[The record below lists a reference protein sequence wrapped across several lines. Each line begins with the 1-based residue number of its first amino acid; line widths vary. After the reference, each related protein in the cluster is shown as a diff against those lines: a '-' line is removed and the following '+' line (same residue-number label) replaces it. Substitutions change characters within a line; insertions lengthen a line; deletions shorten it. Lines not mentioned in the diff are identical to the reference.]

1 MKKIKIFRFLT
12 VLAAAMMLAACAQE
26 SLMPDEGKDGPP
38 VEVSF
43 DVGVQ
48 GTLTKADAPETTAL
62 DDASGDFELYVAAFD
77 KADGTLHESSQIGG
91 EGFQPVGA
99 LSGGVASIHLRLQRS
114 QEYRVVF
121 FAQRKDAYTV
131 NFANGNKASFACKS
145 GLKANDASMD
155 AFYATVDV
163 TAAKTSYDVTLKR
176 PFAQLNVLVPVENVP
191 KGQTTFRSAMTVKM
205 PTSFDLL
212 AGKAAGTLTEVAF
225 AENAIAAT
233 PFGKYAQTHTWV
245 GTAYVLVP
253 ESGKLE
259 VKSFLE
265 TGMKAA
271 VAPGEVPVKMNGRT
285 NLVGNLYGSGLD
297 LAFSVLID
305 GGFDEDAAPNPILE
319 RPGIGCFLSGAER
332 AYVAGTDQFVREY
345 DGNALTFVLL
355 DPETEEQL
363 AISGYSD
370 TMQAND
376 AVTMT
381 VRWTKGSTTLLE
393 RSSLM
398 YVLKDEGG
406 QVWIADKEGNGFV
419 IKK

>member
-1 MKKIKIFRFLT
+1 MKMTKYMRFLMALG
-12 VLAAAMMLAACAQE
+12 VGVMLAACAQE

-77 KADGTLHESSQIGG
+77 KADGALHESSQIGG

-99 LSGGVASIHLRLQRS
+99 LSGGVASVHLRLQRS

-131 NFANGNKASFACKS
+131 SFANGNKASFTCKS
-145 GLKANDASMD
+145 GLKANDATMD

-212 AGKAAGTLTEVAF
+212 AGKATGTLTEVAF

>member
-1 MKKIKIFRFLT
+1 MQKILQVILVVIT
-12 VLAAAMMLAACAQE
+12 AIGLAACTLDPLTGSE
-26 SLMPDEGKDGPP
+26 SGGEP
-38 VEVSF
+38 VDVSF
-43 DVGVQ
+43 DVGIRDA
-48 GTLTKADAPETTAL
+48 LTKADNTPF

-131 NFANGNKASFACKS
+131 NFANGNKANFACKS
-145 GLKANDASMD
+145 GLKANDATMD

-225 AENAIAAT
+225 AENAIAAE
-233 PFGKYAQTHTWV
+233 PFGKYADTHKWV
-245 GTAYVLVP
+245 GMNYVLVP
-253 ESGKLE
+253 ESGQVE
-259 VKSFLE
+259 VTSFRE
-265 TGMKAA
+265 DGMTAA
-271 VAPGEVPVKMNGRT
+271 VAPGLVPVKMNGRT

-370 TMQAND
+370 TMKAGD
-376 AVTMT
+376 AVTIT
-381 VRWTKGSTTLLE
+381 VDWKKGSTVLLSKSYE
-393 RSSLM
+393 MS
-398 YVLKDEGG
+398 VVAIEDGK
-406 QVWIADKEGNGFV
+406 VWIADDEGNGFV

>member
-1 MKKIKIFRFLT
+1 MKRFLYFLTT
-12 VLAAAMMLAACAQE
+12 VVVAMAAAACTQE
-26 SLMPDEGKDGPP
+26 PLEPAGGGDGAP

-43 DVGVQ
+43 DVGVRNV
-48 GTLTKADAPETTAL
+48 LTKADNTPF

-77 KADGTLHESSQIGG
+77 KADGALHESSQIGG

-99 LSGGVASIHLRLQRS
+99 LSGGVANVHLRLQRS

-131 NFANGNKASFACKS
+131 SFADGNKASFACKS

-155 AFYATVDV
+155 AFYTVVDV

-253 ESGKLE
+253 ESGKVE

-285 NLVGNLYGSGLD
+285 NLVGNVYSMDID
-297 LAFSVLID
+297 LTVSVVINPLFD
-305 GGFDEDAAPNPILE
+305 GPEKILTKE
-319 RPGIGCFLSGAER
+319 ALGCYLPDHARS
-332 AYVAGTDQFVREY
+332 YVAGTDQYVCEY
-345 DGNALTFVLL
+345 DGNALTFVLMNP
-355 DPETEEQL
+355 DEGEQMVL
-363 AISGYSD
+363 TGFSD
-370 TMQAND
+370 TMKAGD
-376 AVTMT
+376 AVTIT
-381 VRWTKGSTTLLE
+381 VDWKKGSTVLLSKSYE
-393 RSSLM
+393 MSVVAIEDR
-398 YVLKDEGG
+398 K
-406 QVWIADKEGNGFV
+406 VWIADDEGNGFV

>member
-1 MKKIKIFRFLT
+1 MLFRST
-12 VLAAAMMLAACAQE
+12 QE
-26 SLMPDEGKDGPP
+26 PLEPAGGGAGAP

-43 DVGVQ
+43 DVGVRNV
-48 GTLTKADAPETTAL
+48 LTKADATPF
-62 DDASGDFELYVAAFD
+62 DDASGTFQLYVAAFD
-77 KADGTLHESSQIGG
+77 KADGKLAESSLIGG
-91 EGFQPVGA
+91 EGYQPVGT
-99 LSGGVASIHLRLQRS
+99 LKEGTASIHLRLPRS

-131 NFANGNKASFACKS
+131 SFADGNKASFACKS

-155 AFYATVDV
+155 AFYTVVDV

-253 ESGKLE
+253 ESGKVE

-406 QVWIADKEGNGFV
+406 LVWIADDDGNGFV